1 MEGHHNA
8 IQSWNFQTYSV
19 KIPHAIIDWVCLE
32 IPKLCIVGYSLP
44 SPVNRLLD
52 IKFERNVT
60 NLNDLKSN
68 INYKQKRGIPVQ
80 SSHNYSTFTKH
91 HITSHFRSESSDAYW
106 KSLENKYYI
115 FFDYGILAY
124 TGPIRYHNINIINI
138 ISSHWYESCGVW
150 RFFLAHWES
159 STPVLSMVT
168 KFVTGKHCITLEAY

>member
-1 MEGHHNA
+1 MITCWSRWSCFTFSSRWSTQE
-8 IQSWNFQTYSV
+8 
-19 KIPHAIIDWVCLE
+19 
-32 IPKLCIVGYSLP
+32 
-44 SPVNRLLD
+44 
-52 IKFERNVT
+52 
-60 NLNDLKSN
+60 LKSN
-68 INYKQKRGIPVQ
+68 INYKQKRGKPVQ

-168 KFVTGKHCITLEAY
+168 KFVTGKHCITMWISLSRNPILGGPK